1 MIVLLVRR
9 LVWMAITLWGVFTVS
24 FFLMRA
30 VPGGPFSKER
40 KLDPVV
46 QRNIERRY
54 DLDKPLYWQYGNSL
68 IKTARVDLGPSMR
81 LRDFSVNEVI
91 AQGLPI
97 SASLGILALS
107 FALALGISTGVVAAL
122 WRNTAVDWSLMSAA
136 TLGIAV
142 PNFWLASVGIVL
154 FVFVLPIFPAAG
166 WGSPWQLVLPVICLG
181 APYAAYIARLTR
193 TGMLDVLSQDYIRT
207 ARAKGLG
214 PSRVVVHHALKGALL
229 PVVSFLGPASADIL
243 MGSLIVEQIFFL
255 PGLGSHFVEA
265 ATQRDYPLAM
275 GMVLTY
281 TVMLY
286 LMNTLVDVSYRLLD
300 PRVVDR

>member
-1 MIVLLVRR
+1 MIVIAVRR
-9 LVWMAITLWGVFTVS
+9 LVWLVLTLWGVFTVS

-54 DLDKPLYWQYGNSL
+54 DLDKPLYWQYFNSL
-68 IKTARVDLGPSMR
+68 KKTATGDLGPSMR
-81 LRDFSVNEVI
+81 LRDFTVNEVI

-107 FALALGISTGVVAAL
+107 MALVLGVTAGVLAAL
-122 WRNTAVDWSLMSAA
+122 WRNTVVDWSLMSAA

-154 FVFVLPIFPAAG
+154 FVFMVPIFPAAG
-166 WGSPWQLVLPVICLG
+166 WGSLRQLILPVICLG

-193 TGMLDVLSQDYIRT
+193 TGMLDVLNQDYIRT

-214 PSRVVVHHALKGALL
+214 SARVVIHHALKGALL

-281 TVMLY
+281 TLMLY
-286 LMNTLVDVSYRLLD
+286 LLNTVVDFSYRLLD
-300 PRVVDR
+300 PRVADK